1 MGVSLGETV
10 CFYLL
15 LIRFMYFKNKNK
27 NKLDVKYDDL
37 ISELQDVVVKKY
49 SQHGVR
55 LIKKNISDVSIEL
68 SFNIGDNELI
78 AMNVNKESQY

>member
-15 LIRFMYFKNKNK
+15 LIRFMYFKNK

-49 SQHGVR
+49 SQHGVS

-78 AMNVNKESQY
+78 AMNVNKESPY

>member
-15 LIRFMYFKNKNK
+15 LIRFMYFKKK